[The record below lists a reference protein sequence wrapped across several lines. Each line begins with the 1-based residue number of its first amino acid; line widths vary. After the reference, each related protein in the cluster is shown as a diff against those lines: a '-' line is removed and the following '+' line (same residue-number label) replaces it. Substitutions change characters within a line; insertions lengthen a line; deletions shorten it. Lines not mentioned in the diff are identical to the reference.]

1 MSKNNEEQ
9 KYNLITKK
17 RRTNSFMN
25 QPQYK
30 NKKSD
35 LRCLTVE
42 NSQDQDYHNVKTFN
56 NRKINYSK
64 SYSNFNKG
72 NLNYDNKTDTVNEID
87 FFKQPKLN
95 FVPRINRHKRSR

>member
-1 MSKNNEEQ
+1 MSNNNEEQ

-35 LRCLTVE
+35 SRCLTVE
-42 NSQDQDYHNVKTFN
+42 NSKDQDYHNVKTFN
-56 NRKINYSK
+56 TNPKINPCKK
-64 SYSNFNKG
+64 SIFGS
-72 NLNYDNKTDTVNEID
+72 
-87 FFKQPKLN
+87 
-95 FVPRINRHKRSR
+95 

>member
-1 MSKNNEEQ
+1 MSNNNEEQ

-35 LRCLTVE
+35 SRCLTVE
-42 NSQDQDYHNVKTFN
+42 NSQDKDCYNVKTFN

-64 SYSNFNKG
+64 SYSNFNKA
-72 NLNYDNKTDTVNEID
+72 NLNYDNKDNAKKD
-87 FFKQPKLN
+87 DKNSFP
-95 FVPRINRHKRSR
+95 S